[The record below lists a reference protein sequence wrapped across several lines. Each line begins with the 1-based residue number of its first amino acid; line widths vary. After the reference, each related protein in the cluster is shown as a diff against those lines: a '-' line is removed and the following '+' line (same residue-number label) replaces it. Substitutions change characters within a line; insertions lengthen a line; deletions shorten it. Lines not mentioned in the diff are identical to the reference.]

1 MWGYFRFPD
10 VRSRWWLLLL
20 VVPVVLIFLV
30 HLEDERG
37 RSFSLALSIASV
49 TLWIFLAGVSRL
61 QRSEQHDMLIQK
73 RKNGVWTGEKPQ
85 NQERIAEVDAEYIL
99 GDDGEL
105 IEIRGE
111 HFRSQ
116 PHG

>member
-1 MWGYFRFPD
+1 MFFFLSQVDG
-10 VRSRWWLLLL
+10 VKGMAVGTLLC
-20 VVPVVLIFLV
+20 
-30 HLEDERG
+30 
-37 RSFSLALSIASV
+37 AS
-49 TLWIFLAGVSRL
+49 WIFLAGVFL
-61 QRSEQHDMLIQK
+61 LHRSEQHDMLIQK
-73 RKNGVWTGEKPQ
+73 RKDDDWTGEKPQ